1 MSAYTLNVSLDR
13 LVCGHVGARLMALCK
28 SGCAHVQCC
37 GLWAD
42 CALCTVHC
50 RVPYALCSQ
59 QYCKLCK
66 QDHSIVLS
74 KYQTSRLNN
83 PQHC

>member
-28 SGCAHVQCC
+28 SGCAYVQCC

-42 CALCTVHC
+42 CALCTAVCHMH
-50 RVPYALCSQ
+50 YAVSSTVD
-59 QYCKLCK
+59 YVSKT
-66 QDHSIVLS
+66 IVLS
-74 KYQTSRLNN
+74 YQSIK
-83 PQHC
+83 QAD

>member
-28 SGCAHVQCC
+28 SGCAYVQCC

-42 CALCTVHC
+42 CVLYTAVCHMHYAVSSTVDY
-50 RVPYALCSQ
+50 VS
-59 QYCKLCK
+59 KT
-66 QDHSIVLS
+66 IVLS
-74 KYQTSRLNN
+74 YQSIK
-83 PQHC
+83 QAD